1 MELIDTYAGNHPQ
14 PGYNESAELYR
25 ILGVFALVAIS
36 TVLLTFYELA
46 VVRKELLVRLSMG
59 ESLARWIAP
68 SILMDSGILL
78 LAFIVSFLTLRLFT
92 PIDPYLMLFSGLMVG
107 LIVVN
112 GLVYLRLRRLTIK
125 EAFSNGQ
132 RSNKL
137 LVFTYGMK
145 FATAFLTILMLSSSI
160 TVIAEAVTI
169 YKQRPF
175 FEAKK
180 NYSYTYIGH
189 KVTSPHFSDEKS
201 SDISERIQTELY
213 TRFYDDFKVTL
224 STPVNSF
231 TVDQPTVLMNRT
243 AFNEVAGQFANSSS
257 VLEHELTF
265 FAPKGV
271 AIPAKST
278 IDSGLRE
285 LGLVAY
291 LADSYPVVRYQEDF
305 ETVAI
310 DQNLTSGSTLID
322 DPLLIV
328 VNEAKQPKAPKQLS
342 NVLLADVMYDL
353 DQGAFQDYVA
363 EKQMTNELI
372 LQTNAWEKYLG
383 IWEAAKRLMNMN
395 LIFVVLILSLELLVI
410 WTVLRLEYQVNAIE
424 LSVQKVMGYNIW
436 QQNRRL
442 VVSTMGITLVST
454 LAVALTAYILEFSS
468 PGLLLAGGGLL
479 LVAEGVLLIWLI
491 RKIERANVQRIL
503 KGGGSMIEIRQLT
516 ESFQG
521 KTLFESLLLT
531 ISQGDFVIFSGPSG
545 CGKTTLLNMI
555 GALEPIDTGT
565 IIVDGKD
572 ITNKPNQLVYFRTKL
587 GFLFQNFALVDQ
599 KTVRQNL
606 EIVQKRYRS
615 GKTIEEVLIS
625 VGLSDKINQKIFMLS
640 GGEQQRVALARLMLK
655 QCDIILADE
664 PTGSL
669 DQANAERVMA
679 LLQELNDQ
687 GKTIILVTHDEAIK
701 QQRKRLVEI
710 G

>member
-1 MELIDTYAGNHPQ
+1 MKRLKLMILTVMVFTSLFIIGESRMLTLEGFAEPFVSTTIYPNPKVSEQQMLADIERASTKHQVDVFTYEETPNRTLSSTKTIYGTAGVKAAFASRSIEEQIYQSVFLGDITFQFKSLSEHPAVSYTPNFYGIGSASAVKAFKMELIDTYAGNYPQ
-14 PGYNESAELYR
+14 PGYNESAERYR
-25 ILGVFALVAIS
+25 ILGVFTLVAII

-59 ESLARWIAP
+59 ESLARWITR
-68 SILMDSGILL
+68 SILIDSGILL
-78 LAFIVSFLTLRLFT
+78 LSFIVSFLILRLFT

-145 FATAFLTILMLSSSI
+145 FVTAFLTILMLSSSI

-189 KVTSPHFSDEKS
+189 KVTSPRFSDEKS

-243 AFNEVAGQFANSSS
+243 AFNEVAGRFANSAS
-257 VLEHELTF
+257 VFAHELTF
-265 FAPKGV
+265 FAPEGIS
-271 AIPAKST
+271 IPAKST

-285 LGLVAY
+285 LGLGAY
-291 LADSYPVVRYQEDF
+291 LADTYTVVRYQEDF

-353 DQGAFQDYVA
+353 DQEAFQDYVA
-363 EKQMTNELI
+363 EKQMTNELV

-395 LIFVVLILSLELLVI
+395 LIFVILILSLELLVI

-424 LSVQKVMGYNIW
+424 LSVQKVMGYSIW
-436 QQNRRL
+436 KKNRRL
-442 VVSTMGITLVST
+442 IVSTMGITLVST

-503 KGGGSMIEIRQLT
+503 KGG
-516 ESFQG
+516 
-521 KTLFESLLLT
+521 
-531 ISQGDFVIFSGPSG
+531 
-545 CGKTTLLNMI
+545 
-555 GALEPIDTGT
+555 
-565 IIVDGKD
+565 
-572 ITNKPNQLVYFRTKL
+572 
-587 GFLFQNFALVDQ
+587 
-599 KTVRQNL
+599 NL
-606 EIVQKRYRS
+606 
-615 GKTIEEVLIS
+615 
-625 VGLSDKINQKIFMLS
+625 
-640 GGEQQRVALARLMLK
+640 
-655 QCDIILADE
+655 
-664 PTGSL
+664 
-669 DQANAERVMA
+669 
-679 LLQELNDQ
+679 
-687 GKTIILVTHDEAIK
+687 
-701 QQRKRLVEI
+701 
-710 G
+710 

>member
-1 MELIDTYAGNHPQ
+1 MKRLKLMILTVMVFTSLFIIGESRMLALEGFAESFVSTTIYPNPKISEQQMLADIERAATKHQVDVFTYEETPNQTFSSTKTIYGTAGTKAMFATRSIEEQVYQSVFLGDITFQFKSLSEHPAVSYTPNFYGIGSAAAIKAFKMELIDTYAGNHPQ

-25 ILGVFALVAIS
+25 ILGVFALVAII

-59 ESLARWIAP
+59 ESLARWIAR

-107 LIVVN
+107 VIVVN

-189 KVTSPHFSDEKS
+189 KVTSPRYSDEKS
-201 SDISERIQTELY
+201 SDISEQIQTELY

-224 STPVNSF
+224 STPINSF

-243 AFNEVAGQFANSSS
+243 AFNEVAGQFANSAS
-257 VLEHELTF
+257 VFAYELTF
-265 FAPKGV
+265 FAPEGIT
-271 AIPAKST
+271 IPAKSI

-285 LGLVAY
+285 LGLGAY
-291 LADSYPVVRYQEDF
+291 LADTYPVVRYQEDF
-305 ETVAI
+305 DTVAI

-363 EKQMTNELI
+363 EKQMTNELV

-424 LSVQKVMGYNIW
+424 LSVQKVMGYSIW
-436 QQNRRL
+436 QKNRRL
-442 VVSTMGITLVST
+442 IVSTMGITLVST

-503 KGGGSMIEIRQLT
+503 KGG
-516 ESFQG
+516 
-521 KTLFESLLLT
+521 
-531 ISQGDFVIFSGPSG
+531 
-545 CGKTTLLNMI
+545 
-555 GALEPIDTGT
+555 
-565 IIVDGKD
+565 
-572 ITNKPNQLVYFRTKL
+572 
-587 GFLFQNFALVDQ
+587 
-599 KTVRQNL
+599 NL
-606 EIVQKRYRS
+606 
-615 GKTIEEVLIS
+615 
-625 VGLSDKINQKIFMLS
+625 
-640 GGEQQRVALARLMLK
+640 
-655 QCDIILADE
+655 
-664 PTGSL
+664 
-669 DQANAERVMA
+669 
-679 LLQELNDQ
+679 
-687 GKTIILVTHDEAIK
+687 
-701 QQRKRLVEI
+701 
-710 G
+710 

>member
-1 MELIDTYAGNHPQ
+1 MKRLKLMILTVMVFTSLFIIGESRMLTLEGFAESFVSTTIYPNPKISEQQMLADIERAAKKHQVDVFTYEETPNQTFSSTKTIYGTVGTKAMFATRSIQEQVYQSVFLGDITFQFKPLSEHPAVAYTPNFYGIGSAAAVKAFKMELIDTYAGNHPQ

-25 ILGVFALVAIS
+25 ILGVFALVAII

-59 ESLARWIAP
+59 ESLARWVTR

-78 LAFIVSFLTLRLFT
+78 LAFIVSFLTLRSFT

-107 LIVVN
+107 LLVVN

-145 FATAFLTILMLSSSI
+145 FATTFLTILMLSTSI

-180 NYSYTYIGH
+180 TYSYTYIGH
-189 KVTSPHFSDEKS
+189 KVTSPHYLDEKS
-201 SDISERIQTELY
+201 SDIAERIQTELY

-224 STPVNSF
+224 STPINSF
-231 TVDQPTVLMNRT
+231 TTADQPTVLMNRT

-257 VLEHELTF
+257 VLKHELTF
-265 FAPKGV
+265 FAPDGV
-271 AIPAKST
+271 SIPAKST

-285 LGLVAY
+285 LGLGAY
-291 LADSYPVVRYQEDF
+291 LADSYPVVHYKEDV

-310 DQNLTSGSTLID
+310 DQNLTSGSTLINN
-322 DPLLIV
+322 PLLIV
-328 VNEAKQPKAPKQLS
+328 VNEAKQPKALKQLS
-342 NVLLADVMYDL
+342 NVLLADVMYEL

-363 EKQMTNELI
+363 EKQMTNELV

-395 LIFVVLILSLELLVI
+395 LIFVILILSLELLVI

-424 LSVQKVMGYNIW
+424 LSVQKVMGYSIW
-436 QQNRRL
+436 QKNRRL
-442 VVSTMGITLVST
+442 IVSTMGITLVST

-468 PGLLLAGGGLL
+468 PGLLLAGGGSL

-503 KGGGSMIEIRQLT
+503 KGG
-516 ESFQG
+516 
-521 KTLFESLLLT
+521 
-531 ISQGDFVIFSGPSG
+531 
-545 CGKTTLLNMI
+545 
-555 GALEPIDTGT
+555 
-565 IIVDGKD
+565 
-572 ITNKPNQLVYFRTKL
+572 
-587 GFLFQNFALVDQ
+587 
-599 KTVRQNL
+599 NL
-606 EIVQKRYRS
+606 
-615 GKTIEEVLIS
+615 
-625 VGLSDKINQKIFMLS
+625 
-640 GGEQQRVALARLMLK
+640 
-655 QCDIILADE
+655 
-664 PTGSL
+664 
-669 DQANAERVMA
+669 
-679 LLQELNDQ
+679 
-687 GKTIILVTHDEAIK
+687 
-701 QQRKRLVEI
+701 
-710 G
+710 

>member
-1 MELIDTYAGNHPQ
+1 MKRLKLMILTVMVFTSLFIIGESRMLTLEGFAEPFVSTTIYPNPKSSEQQMLADIERAATKHQVDVFTYEETPNRMLSSTKTIYGTTGVKAAFASRSIEEQVYQSVFLGDITFQFKPLSEHPAVSYTPNFYGIGSAAAIKAFKMELIDTYAGNHPQ

-25 ILGVFALVAIS
+25 ILGVFALVAII

-59 ESLARWIAP
+59 ESLARWIAR
-68 SILMDSGILL
+68 SILIDSGILL

-160 TVIAEAVTI
+160 TVIVEAVTI
-169 YKQRPF
+169 YKQRPY

-189 KVTSPHFSDEKS
+189 KVTSPRFSDEKS

-224 STPVNSF
+224 STPINSF
-231 TVDQPTVLMNRT
+231 TTVDQPTVLMNRT
-243 AFNEVAGQFANSSS
+243 AFKEVAGRFANSAS

-265 FAPKGV
+265 FAPTGI

-285 LGLVAY
+285 LGLGAY
-291 LADSYPVVRYQEDF
+291 LADTYPVVRYQEDF
-305 ETVAI
+305 DTVAI

-353 DQGAFQDYVA
+353 DQETFQDYVA
-363 EKQMTNELI
+363 EKQMTNELV

-395 LIFVVLILSLELLVI
+395 LIFVILILSLELLVI

-424 LSVQKVMGYNIW
+424 LSVQKVMGYSIW
-436 QQNRRL
+436 QKNRRL
-442 VVSTMGITLVST
+442 IVSTMGITLVST

-479 LVAEGVLLIWLI
+479 LVAEGILLIWLI

-503 KGGGSMIEIRQLT
+503 KGG
-516 ESFQG
+516 
-521 KTLFESLLLT
+521 
-531 ISQGDFVIFSGPSG
+531 
-545 CGKTTLLNMI
+545 
-555 GALEPIDTGT
+555 
-565 IIVDGKD
+565 
-572 ITNKPNQLVYFRTKL
+572 
-587 GFLFQNFALVDQ
+587 
-599 KTVRQNL
+599 NL
-606 EIVQKRYRS
+606 
-615 GKTIEEVLIS
+615 
-625 VGLSDKINQKIFMLS
+625 
-640 GGEQQRVALARLMLK
+640 
-655 QCDIILADE
+655 
-664 PTGSL
+664 
-669 DQANAERVMA
+669 
-679 LLQELNDQ
+679 
-687 GKTIILVTHDEAIK
+687 
-701 QQRKRLVEI
+701 
-710 G
+710 

>member
-1 MELIDTYAGNHPQ
+1 MKRLKLMILTVMVFTSLFIIGESRMLTLEGFAEPFMSTTIYPNPKISEQQMLVDIERAAMKHQVDVFTYEETPNRTLSSTKTIYGTAGVEAAFASRSIKQRIYQSVFLGDITFQFKPLSEHPAIAYTPNFYGIGSAAAIKAFKMELIDTYAGNHPQ

-25 ILGVFALVAIS
+25 ILGVFALVAII

-46 VVRKELLVRLSMG
+46 VGRKELLVRLSMG
-59 ESLARWIAP
+59 ESLARWMTR
-68 SILMDSGILL
+68 SILMDSGILS
-78 LAFIVSFLTLRLFT
+78 LAFIVSFVTLRLFT

-107 LIVVN
+107 VIVLN
-112 GLVYLRLRRLTIK
+112 GLVYLRLQRLTIK

-132 RSNKL
+132 RSNRL
-137 LVFTYGMK
+137 LAFTYGMK

-189 KVTSPHFSDEKS
+189 KVTSPRYSDEKS

-213 TRFYDDFKVTL
+213 TRFYEDFKVTL
-224 STPVNSF
+224 STPINSF
-231 TVDQPTVLMNRT
+231 ATADQPTVLMNWT
-243 AFNEVAGQFANSSS
+243 AFDEVAEQFANSSS

-265 FAPKGV
+265 FAPEGI

-285 LGLVAY
+285 LGLAAY

-310 DQNLTSGSTLID
+310 DQNLTSGSTLINN
-322 DPLLIV
+322 PLLIV
-328 VNEAKQPKAPKQLS
+328 VNEAKQSKAPKQLS

-353 DQGAFQDYVA
+353 DQEAFQDYVA
-363 EKQMTNELI
+363 EKQMTNELV

-383 IWEAAKRLMNMN
+383 IWAAAKRLMNMN
-395 LIFVVLILSLELLVI
+395 LIFAVLILSLELLVI

-424 LSVQKVMGYNIW
+424 LSVQKVMGYSIW
-436 QQNRRL
+436 QKNRRL
-442 VVSTMGITLVST
+442 IVSTMGITLVST

-479 LVAEGVLLIWLI
+479 LLAEGILLIWLI

-503 KGGGSMIEIRQLT
+503 KGG
-516 ESFQG
+516 
-521 KTLFESLLLT
+521 
-531 ISQGDFVIFSGPSG
+531 
-545 CGKTTLLNMI
+545 
-555 GALEPIDTGT
+555 
-565 IIVDGKD
+565 
-572 ITNKPNQLVYFRTKL
+572 
-587 GFLFQNFALVDQ
+587 
-599 KTVRQNL
+599 NL
-606 EIVQKRYRS
+606 
-615 GKTIEEVLIS
+615 
-625 VGLSDKINQKIFMLS
+625 
-640 GGEQQRVALARLMLK
+640 
-655 QCDIILADE
+655 
-664 PTGSL
+664 
-669 DQANAERVMA
+669 
-679 LLQELNDQ
+679 
-687 GKTIILVTHDEAIK
+687 
-701 QQRKRLVEI
+701 
-710 G
+710 

>member
-1 MELIDTYAGNHPQ
+1 MKRLKLMILTVMVFTSLFIIGESRMLTLEGFAEPFVSTTIYPNPKISEQQMLADIERAATKHQVDVFTYEETPNQTFSSTKMIYGTAGTKAMFATRSIEEQVYQSVFLGDITFQFKPLSEHPAVAYTSNFYGIGSAAAVKAFKMELIDTYAGNHPQ

-25 ILGVFALVAIS
+25 ILGVFALVAII

-59 ESLARWIAP
+59 ESLAYWITR
-68 SILMDSGILL
+68 SILMDSCILL
-78 LAFIVSFLTLRLFT
+78 LSFIVSFLTLSSFT
-92 PIDPYLMLFSGLMVG
+92 PIDPYLVLFSGLMVG
-107 LIVVN
+107 LLVVN
-112 GLVYLRLRRLTIK
+112 GLVYLCLQRLTIK

-145 FATAFLTILMLSSSI
+145 FVTAFLTILMLSSSI

-189 KVTSPHFSDEKS
+189 KVTSPRYSDEKS
-201 SDISERIQTELY
+201 SDTSEQIQTELY

-224 STPVNSF
+224 STPINSF

-243 AFNEVAGQFANSSS
+243 AFDEVAGQFANSAS
-257 VLEHELTF
+257 VLKHELTF
-265 FAPKGV
+265 FAPEGI

-285 LGLVAY
+285 LGLAAY

-310 DQNLTSGSTLID
+310 DQNLTSGSRLID

-328 VNEAKQPKAPKQLS
+328 VNEAKQPKVPKQLS

-353 DQGAFQDYVA
+353 DQEAFQDYVA
-363 EKQMTNELI
+363 EKQMTNELV

-395 LIFVVLILSLELLVI
+395 LIFVILILSLELLVI

-424 LSVQKVMGYNIW
+424 LSVQKVMGYSIW
-436 QQNRRL
+436 QKNRSL
-442 VVSTMGITLVST
+442 IVSTMGITLVST
-454 LAVALTAYILEFSS
+454 LAVALTAYIFEFSS
-468 PGLLLAGGGLL
+468 PWLLLTGGALLLLA
-479 LVAEGVLLIWLI
+479 EGILLIWLI

-503 KGGGSMIEIRQLT
+503 KGG
-516 ESFQG
+516 
-521 KTLFESLLLT
+521 
-531 ISQGDFVIFSGPSG
+531 
-545 CGKTTLLNMI
+545 
-555 GALEPIDTGT
+555 
-565 IIVDGKD
+565 
-572 ITNKPNQLVYFRTKL
+572 
-587 GFLFQNFALVDQ
+587 
-599 KTVRQNL
+599 NL
-606 EIVQKRYRS
+606 
-615 GKTIEEVLIS
+615 
-625 VGLSDKINQKIFMLS
+625 
-640 GGEQQRVALARLMLK
+640 
-655 QCDIILADE
+655 
-664 PTGSL
+664 
-669 DQANAERVMA
+669 
-679 LLQELNDQ
+679 
-687 GKTIILVTHDEAIK
+687 
-701 QQRKRLVEI
+701 
-710 G
+710 

>member
-1 MELIDTYAGNHPQ
+1 MKRLKLMILTVMVFTSLFIIGESRMLTLEGFAESFVSTTIYPNPKISEQQMLADIERAATKHQVDVFTYEETPNQTFSSTKTIYGTVGTKAMFATRSIQEQVYQSVFLGDITFQFKPLSEHPAVAYTPNFYGIGSAAAVKAFKMELIDTYAGNHPQ

-25 ILGVFALVAIS
+25 ILGVFALVAII

-59 ESLARWIAP
+59 ESLARWVTR

-78 LAFIVSFLTLRLFT
+78 LAFIVSFLTLRSFT

-107 LIVVN
+107 LLVVN

-145 FATAFLTILMLSSSI
+145 FATTFLTILMLSTSI

-180 NYSYTYIGH
+180 TYSYTYIGH
-189 KVTSPHFSDEKS
+189 KVTSPHYLDEKS
-201 SDISERIQTELY
+201 SDIAERIQTELY

-224 STPVNSF
+224 STPINSF
-231 TVDQPTVLMNRT
+231 TTADQPTVLMNRT

-257 VLEHELTF
+257 VLKHELTF
-265 FAPKGV
+265 FAPDGV
-271 AIPAKST
+271 SIPAKST

-285 LGLVAY
+285 LGLGAY
-291 LADSYPVVRYQEDF
+291 LADSYPVVHYKEDV

-310 DQNLTSGSTLID
+310 DQNLTSGSTLINN
-322 DPLLIV
+322 PLLIV
-328 VNEAKQPKAPKQLS
+328 VNEAKQPKALKQLS
-342 NVLLADVMYDL
+342 NVLLADVMYEL

-363 EKQMTNELI
+363 EKQMTNELV

-395 LIFVVLILSLELLVI
+395 LIFVILILSLELLVI

-424 LSVQKVMGYNIW
+424 LSVQKVMGYSIW
-436 QQNRRL
+436 QKNRRL
-442 VVSTMGITLVST
+442 IVSTMGITLVST

-468 PGLLLAGGGLL
+468 PGLLLAGGGSL

-503 KGGGSMIEIRQLT
+503 KGG
-516 ESFQG
+516 
-521 KTLFESLLLT
+521 
-531 ISQGDFVIFSGPSG
+531 
-545 CGKTTLLNMI
+545 
-555 GALEPIDTGT
+555 
-565 IIVDGKD
+565 
-572 ITNKPNQLVYFRTKL
+572 
-587 GFLFQNFALVDQ
+587 
-599 KTVRQNL
+599 NL
-606 EIVQKRYRS
+606 
-615 GKTIEEVLIS
+615 
-625 VGLSDKINQKIFMLS
+625 
-640 GGEQQRVALARLMLK
+640 
-655 QCDIILADE
+655 
-664 PTGSL
+664 
-669 DQANAERVMA
+669 
-679 LLQELNDQ
+679 
-687 GKTIILVTHDEAIK
+687 
-701 QQRKRLVEI
+701 
-710 G
+710 

>member
-1 MELIDTYAGNHPQ
+1 MKRLKLMILTVMVFTSLFIIGESRMLTLEGFAEPFMSTTIYPNPKISEQQMLVDIERAAMKHQVDVFTYEETPNRTLSSTKTIYGTAGVEAAFASRSIKQRIYQSVFLGDITFQFKPLSEHPAIAYTPNFYGIGSAAAIKAFKMELIDTYAGNHPQ

-25 ILGVFALVAIS
+25 ILGVFALVAII

-59 ESLARWIAP
+59 ESLARWMTR
-68 SILMDSGILL
+68 SILMDSGILS
-78 LAFIVSFLTLRLFT
+78 LAFIVSFVTLRLFT
-92 PIDPYLMLFSGLMVG
+92 PIDPYLILFSRLMVG
-107 LIVVN
+107 VIVLN
-112 GLVYLRLRRLTIK
+112 GLVYLRLQRLTIK

-132 RSNKL
+132 RSNRL
-137 LVFTYGMK
+137 LAFTYGMK

-189 KVTSPHFSDEKS
+189 KVTSPRYSDEKS

-213 TRFYDDFKVTL
+213 TRFYEDFKVTL
-224 STPVNSF
+224 STPINSF
-231 TVDQPTVLMNRT
+231 ATADQPTVLMNWT
-243 AFNEVAGQFANSSS
+243 AFDEVAEQFANSSS

-265 FAPKGV
+265 FAPEGI

-285 LGLVAY
+285 LGLAAY

-310 DQNLTSGSTLID
+310 DQNLTSGSTLINN
-322 DPLLIV
+322 PLLIV
-328 VNEAKQPKAPKQLS
+328 VNEAKQSKAPKQLS

-353 DQGAFQDYVA
+353 DQEAFQDYVA
-363 EKQMTNELI
+363 EKQMTNELV

-383 IWEAAKRLMNMN
+383 IWAAAKRLMNMN
-395 LIFVVLILSLELLVI
+395 LIFAVLILSLELLVI

-424 LSVQKVMGYNIW
+424 LSVQKVMGYSIW
-436 QQNRRL
+436 QKNRRL
-442 VVSTMGITLVST
+442 IVSTMGITLVST

-479 LVAEGVLLIWLI
+479 LLAEGILLIWLI

-503 KGGGSMIEIRQLT
+503 KGG
-516 ESFQG
+516 
-521 KTLFESLLLT
+521 
-531 ISQGDFVIFSGPSG
+531 
-545 CGKTTLLNMI
+545 
-555 GALEPIDTGT
+555 
-565 IIVDGKD
+565 
-572 ITNKPNQLVYFRTKL
+572 
-587 GFLFQNFALVDQ
+587 
-599 KTVRQNL
+599 NL
-606 EIVQKRYRS
+606 
-615 GKTIEEVLIS
+615 
-625 VGLSDKINQKIFMLS
+625 
-640 GGEQQRVALARLMLK
+640 
-655 QCDIILADE
+655 
-664 PTGSL
+664 
-669 DQANAERVMA
+669 
-679 LLQELNDQ
+679 
-687 GKTIILVTHDEAIK
+687 
-701 QQRKRLVEI
+701 
-710 G
+710 

>member
-1 MELIDTYAGNHPQ
+1 MLTLEGFAEPFVSTTIYPNPKISEQQMLADIERAATKHQVDVFTYEETPNRTLSSTKTIYGTADVEAAFASRSIEEQIYQSVFLGDITFQFKPLSEHPAVAYTPNFYGIGSAAAIKAFKMELIDTYAGNHPQ

-25 ILGVFALVAIS
+25 ILGVFALVAII

-59 ESLARWIAP
+59 ESLARWITR
-68 SILMDSGILL
+68 SILMESGILL
-78 LAFIVSFLTLRLFT
+78 LSFIVSFLILRLFT

-137 LVFTYGMK
+137 LAFTYGMK

-189 KVTSPHFSDEKS
+189 KVTSPRYSDEKS

-213 TRFYDDFKVTL
+213 TRFYEDFKVTL
-224 STPVNSF
+224 STPINSF
-231 TVDQPTVLMNRT
+231 ATADQPTVLMNWT
-243 AFNEVAGQFANSSS
+243 AFDEVAEQFANSAS
-257 VLEHELTF
+257 VFANELTF
-265 FAPKGV
+265 FAPEGI

-285 LGLVAY
+285 LGLAAY

-310 DQNLTSGSTLID
+310 DQNLTSGSTLINN
-322 DPLLIV
+322 PLLIV
-328 VNEAKQPKAPKQLS
+328 VNEAKQSKAPKQLS

-353 DQGAFQDYVA
+353 DQEAFQDYVA
-363 EKQMTNELI
+363 EKQMTNELV

-383 IWEAAKRLMNMN
+383 IWAAAKRLMNMN
-395 LIFVVLILSLELLVI
+395 LIFAVLILSLELLVI

-424 LSVQKVMGYNIW
+424 LSVQKVMGYSIW
-436 QQNRRL
+436 QKNRRL
-442 VVSTMGITLVST
+442 IVSTMGITLVST

-479 LVAEGVLLIWLI
+479 LLAEGILLIWLI

-503 KGGGSMIEIRQLT
+503 KGG
-516 ESFQG
+516 
-521 KTLFESLLLT
+521 
-531 ISQGDFVIFSGPSG
+531 
-545 CGKTTLLNMI
+545 
-555 GALEPIDTGT
+555 
-565 IIVDGKD
+565 
-572 ITNKPNQLVYFRTKL
+572 
-587 GFLFQNFALVDQ
+587 
-599 KTVRQNL
+599 NL
-606 EIVQKRYRS
+606 
-615 GKTIEEVLIS
+615 
-625 VGLSDKINQKIFMLS
+625 
-640 GGEQQRVALARLMLK
+640 
-655 QCDIILADE
+655 
-664 PTGSL
+664 
-669 DQANAERVMA
+669 
-679 LLQELNDQ
+679 
-687 GKTIILVTHDEAIK
+687 
-701 QQRKRLVEI
+701 
-710 G
+710 

>member
-46 VVRKELLVRLSMG
+46 IVRKELLVRLSMG

-180 NYSYTYIGH
+180 NYSYTYIGQ
-189 KVTSPHFSDEKS
+189 KVTSPRYSDGKS

-224 STPVNSF
+224 NTPVNSF

-243 AFNEVAGQFANSSS
+243 AFNEVAGQFKNSAS

-265 FAPKGV
+265 FAPEGI

-342 NVLLADVMYDL
+342 NVLLADVVYDL
-353 DQGAFQDYVA
+353 DQETFQDYVA

-395 LIFVVLILSLELLVI
+395 LIFVILILSLELLVI
-410 WTVLRLEYQVNAIE
+410 WTVLRLEYQVNA
-424 LSVQKVMGYNIW
+424 SSCRF
-436 QQNRRL
+436 RR
-442 VVSTMGITLVST
+442 
-454 LAVALTAYILEFSS
+454 
-468 PGLLLAGGGLL
+468 
-479 LVAEGVLLIWLI
+479 
-491 RKIERANVQRIL
+491 
-503 KGGGSMIEIRQLT
+503 
-516 ESFQG
+516 
-521 KTLFESLLLT
+521 
-531 ISQGDFVIFSGPSG
+531 
-545 CGKTTLLNMI
+545 
-555 GALEPIDTGT
+555 
-565 IIVDGKD
+565 
-572 ITNKPNQLVYFRTKL
+572 
-587 GFLFQNFALVDQ
+587 
-599 KTVRQNL
+599 
-606 EIVQKRYRS
+606 
-615 GKTIEEVLIS
+615 
-625 VGLSDKINQKIFMLS
+625 
-640 GGEQQRVALARLMLK
+640 
-655 QCDIILADE
+655 
-664 PTGSL
+664 
-669 DQANAERVMA
+669 
-679 LLQELNDQ
+679 
-687 GKTIILVTHDEAIK
+687 
-701 QQRKRLVEI
+701 
-710 G
+710 

>member
-1 MELIDTYAGNHPQ
+1 MKRLKLMILTVMVFTSLFIIGESRMLTLEGFAEPFMSTTIYPNPKISEQQMLVDIERAAMKHQVDVFTYEETPNRTLSSTKAIYGTAGVEAAFASRSIKQRIYQSVFLGDITFQFKPLSEHPAIAYTPNFYGIGSAAAIKAFKMELIDTYAGNHPQ

-25 ILGVFALVAIS
+25 ILGVFALVAII

-46 VVRKELLVRLSMG
+46 VGRKELLVRLSMG
-59 ESLARWIAP
+59 ESLARWMTR
-68 SILMDSGILL
+68 SILMDSGILS
-78 LAFIVSFLTLRLFT
+78 LAFIVSFVTLRLFT

-107 LIVVN
+107 VIVIN

-132 RSNKL
+132 RSNRL
-137 LVFTYGMK
+137 LAFTYGMK

-189 KVTSPHFSDEKS
+189 KVTSPRYSDEKS

-213 TRFYDDFKVTL
+213 TRFYEDFKVTL
-224 STPVNSF
+224 STPINSF
-231 TVDQPTVLMNRT
+231 ATADQPTVLMNWT
-243 AFNEVAGQFANSSS
+243 AFDEVAEQFANSSS

-265 FAPKGV
+265 FAPEGI

-285 LGLVAY
+285 LGLAAY

-310 DQNLTSGSTLID
+310 DQNLTSGSTLINN
-322 DPLLIV
+322 PLLIV
-328 VNEAKQPKAPKQLS
+328 VNEAKQSKAPKQLS

-353 DQGAFQDYVA
+353 DQEAFQDYVA
-363 EKQMTNELI
+363 EKQMTNELV

-383 IWEAAKRLMNMN
+383 IWAAAKRLMNMN
-395 LIFVVLILSLELLVI
+395 LIFAVLILSLELLVI

-424 LSVQKVMGYNIW
+424 LSVQKVMGYSIW
-436 QQNRRL
+436 QKNRRL
-442 VVSTMGITLVST
+442 IVSTMGITLVST

-479 LVAEGVLLIWLI
+479 LLAEGILLIWLI

-503 KGGGSMIEIRQLT
+503 KGG
-516 ESFQG
+516 
-521 KTLFESLLLT
+521 
-531 ISQGDFVIFSGPSG
+531 
-545 CGKTTLLNMI
+545 
-555 GALEPIDTGT
+555 
-565 IIVDGKD
+565 
-572 ITNKPNQLVYFRTKL
+572 
-587 GFLFQNFALVDQ
+587 
-599 KTVRQNL
+599 NL
-606 EIVQKRYRS
+606 
-615 GKTIEEVLIS
+615 
-625 VGLSDKINQKIFMLS
+625 
-640 GGEQQRVALARLMLK
+640 
-655 QCDIILADE
+655 
-664 PTGSL
+664 
-669 DQANAERVMA
+669 
-679 LLQELNDQ
+679 
-687 GKTIILVTHDEAIK
+687 
-701 QQRKRLVEI
+701 
-710 G
+710 

>member
-1 MELIDTYAGNHPQ
+1 MKRLKLMMLTVMVFTSLFIIGESRMLTLEGFAEPFVSTTIYPNPKISDQQMLADIERAATKHQVDVFTYEETPNRTLSSMKTIYGTAGTEAMFATRSIEEQVYQSVFLGDITFQFKPLSEHPAVSYTPNFYGIGSAAAVKAFKMELIDTYAGNHPQ

-25 ILGVFALVAIS
+25 ILGVFALVAII
-36 TVLLTFYELA
+36 TALLTFYELA
-46 VVRKELLVRLSMG
+46 VVRKELLVRLSMS
-59 ESLARWIAP
+59 ESLARWITS
-68 SILMDSGILL
+68 SILIDSGILS

-107 LIVVN
+107 LIVLN
-112 GLVYLRLRRLTIK
+112 GLVYLRLRR
-125 EAFSNGQ
+125 
-132 RSNKL
+132 
-137 LVFTYGMK
+137 
-145 FATAFLTILMLSSSI
+145 LTILMLSSSI

-224 STPVNSF
+224 NTPVNSF
-231 TVDQPTVLMNRT
+231 TVDQPTVLMNRR
-243 AFNEVAGQFANSSS
+243 AFNEVAGQFANSAS

-265 FAPKGV
+265 FAPEGI

-285 LGLVAY
+285 LGLGAY
-291 LADSYPVVRYQEDF
+291 LADTYPVVRYQKDF

-353 DQGAFQDYVA
+353 DQETFQDYVA
-363 EKQMTNELI
+363 EKQMTNELV

-424 LSVQKVMGYNIW
+424 LSVQKVMGYSIW
-436 QQNRRL
+436 QKNRRL
-442 VVSTMGITLVST
+442 IVSTMGITLVST

-503 KGGGSMIEIRQLT
+503 KGGGIY
-516 ESFQG
+516 
-521 KTLFESLLLT
+521 
-531 ISQGDFVIFSGPSG
+531 D
-545 CGKTTLLNMI
+545 
-555 GALEPIDTGT
+555 
-565 IIVDGKD
+565 
-572 ITNKPNQLVYFRTKL
+572 
-587 GFLFQNFALVDQ
+587 
-599 KTVRQNL
+599 
-606 EIVQKRYRS
+606 
-615 GKTIEEVLIS
+615 
-625 VGLSDKINQKIFMLS
+625 
-640 GGEQQRVALARLMLK
+640 
-655 QCDIILADE
+655 
-664 PTGSL
+664 
-669 DQANAERVMA
+669 
-679 LLQELNDQ
+679 
-687 GKTIILVTHDEAIK
+687 
-701 QQRKRLVEI
+701 
-710 G
+710 

>member
-1 MELIDTYAGNHPQ
+1 MKRLKLMILTVMVFTSLFIIGESRMLTLEGFAEPFMSTTIYPNPKISEQQMLVDIERAAMKHQVDVFTYEETPNRTLSSTKTIYGTTGVEAAFASRSIKQRIYQSVFLGDITFQFKPLSEHPAIAYTPNFYGIGSAAAIKAFKMELIDTYAGNHPQ

-25 ILGVFALVAIS
+25 ILGVFALVAII

-59 ESLARWIAP
+59 ESLARWMTR
-68 SILMDSGILL
+68 SILMDSGILS
-78 LAFIVSFLTLRLFT
+78 LAFIVSFVTLRSFT

-107 LIVVN
+107 VIVLN

-132 RSNKL
+132 RSNRL
-137 LVFTYGMK
+137 LAFTYGMK

-189 KVTSPHFSDEKS
+189 KVTSPRYSDEKS

-213 TRFYDDFKVTL
+213 TRFYEDFKVTL
-224 STPVNSF
+224 STPINSF
-231 TVDQPTVLMNRT
+231 ATADQPTVLMNWT
-243 AFNEVAGQFANSSS
+243 AFDEVAEQFANSAS
-257 VLEHELTF
+257 VFANELTF
-265 FAPKGV
+265 FAPEGI

-285 LGLVAY
+285 LGLAAY

-310 DQNLTSGSTLID
+310 DQNLTSGSTLINN
-322 DPLLIV
+322 PLLIV
-328 VNEAKQPKAPKQLS
+328 VNEAKQSKAPKQLS

-353 DQGAFQDYVA
+353 DQEAFQDYVA
-363 EKQMTNELI
+363 EKQMTNELV

-383 IWEAAKRLMNMN
+383 IWAAAKRLMNMN
-395 LIFVVLILSLELLVI
+395 LIFAVLILSLELLVI

-424 LSVQKVMGYNIW
+424 LSVQKVMGYSIW
-436 QQNRRL
+436 QKNRRL
-442 VVSTMGITLVST
+442 IVSTMGITLVST

-479 LVAEGVLLIWLI
+479 LLAEGILLIWLI

-503 KGGGSMIEIRQLT
+503 KGG
-516 ESFQG
+516 
-521 KTLFESLLLT
+521 
-531 ISQGDFVIFSGPSG
+531 
-545 CGKTTLLNMI
+545 
-555 GALEPIDTGT
+555 
-565 IIVDGKD
+565 
-572 ITNKPNQLVYFRTKL
+572 
-587 GFLFQNFALVDQ
+587 
-599 KTVRQNL
+599 NL
-606 EIVQKRYRS
+606 
-615 GKTIEEVLIS
+615 
-625 VGLSDKINQKIFMLS
+625 
-640 GGEQQRVALARLMLK
+640 
-655 QCDIILADE
+655 
-664 PTGSL
+664 
-669 DQANAERVMA
+669 
-679 LLQELNDQ
+679 
-687 GKTIILVTHDEAIK
+687 
-701 QQRKRLVEI
+701 
-710 G
+710 